1 MMKRFFTLST
11 IRLILLFGVLV
22 FLYSFTS
29 QRNSNRLIKDRKV
42 AFVGSEYLFMTHD
55 SVNKLL
61 IENTNKSS
69 KLKKHALD
77 LMSLERAINNHP
89 YVHHCDTYVTVDG
102 VLHVVLQQ
110 KEPIAR
116 VYHNGSVYYLDY
128 EGGRMPLS
136 DNYSARVPVFLG
148 DLAVANKDE
157 VLKVLQNIHDDLLL
171 NKNITGVEL
180 TQRGSLILKNRGF
193 DFDVEFGR
201 PVNVDKK
208 FANYKAF
215 LQRAVQ
221 DSIAFQYKKINLRFT
236 QQVVC
241 TK

>member
-1 MMKRFFTLST
+1 MIKKFLNLST

-22 FLYSFTS
+22 FLYSFST
-29 QRNSNRLIKDRKV
+29 QRNLERLIKDRKV
-42 AFVGSEYLFMTHD
+42 EFVGSEYLFMTHD

-77 LMSLERAINNHP
+77 LRSLERSINNHP
-89 YVHHCDTYVTVDG
+89 YVHQCETYVTVDG
-102 VLHVVLQQ
+102 VLHVMIQQ

-116 VYHNGSVYYLDY
+116 VYHNGHAYYLDY
-128 EGGRMPLS
+128 EGRSMPLS
-136 DNYSARVPVFLG
+136 DNYTSRVPVFLG
-148 DLAVANKDE
+148 DIAVANREE
-157 VLKVLQNIHDDLLL
+157 VLKVLRLIHDDLLL
-171 NKNITGVEL
+171 NKSITGVEL
-180 TQRGSLILKNRGF
+180 TKRGSLILKNRGF
-193 DFDVEFGR
+193 DFDVEFGK

-215 LQRAVQ
+215 MQKAVQ